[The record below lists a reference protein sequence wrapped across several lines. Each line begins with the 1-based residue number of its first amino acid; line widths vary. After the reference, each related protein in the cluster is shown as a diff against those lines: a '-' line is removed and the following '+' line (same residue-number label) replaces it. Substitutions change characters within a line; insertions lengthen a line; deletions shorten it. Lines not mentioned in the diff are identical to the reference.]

1 MDAMPVAAKT
11 ESAQSLHVA
20 HLADFVSRF
29 RMTWWRWSMETV
41 QAVTPRK
48 AKTAASI
55 DRGKP
60 KCLPSVLVVMFLL
73 LRLATPHAPPSIE
86 QRLLT
91 SVLTRWR
98 FSSMVS
104 GFEGSRRSLR
114 TSGDV
119 GVTAVELPQ
128 GRRRPTAMVVGCAVG
143 PLVAIA
149 RSARGP
155 ESVVGVCWNPGGA
168 AAAPRRCRLLS
179 LGPRPR
185 APRAT
190 PDPWPDGPLRAR
202 SY

>member
-20 HLADFVSRF
+20 HLMDLVSRF

-41 QAVTPRK
+41 HAVTPRK

-60 KCLPSVLVVMFLL
+60 KCLPSVLVVMLRFD
-73 LRLATPHAPPSIE
+73 RLATPHAPPSIE
-86 QRLLT
+86 QRLFT

-128 GRRRPTAMVVGCAVG
+128 GSLLPTAMVVNGLRAACRDRAVCAR
-143 PLVAIA
+143 P
-149 RSARGP
+149 RSGARGP
-155 ESVVGVCWNPGGA
+155 GCAAAAWEPRCPKALQVVGVLSARA
-168 AAAPRRCRLLS
+168 ASHA
-179 LGPRPR
+179 RPV
-185 APRAT
+185 A
-190 PDPWPDGPLRAR
+190 
-202 SY
+202 